1 MFILFF
7 VVLLCPGLWTNGR
20 SLAGVDTYITMDR
33 RRWRRLCVIPLSC
46 LLYEKGPFDI
56 FAMAPN
62 VWRHRSPSSYLL
74 EFSLLLLQLFVSP
87 PFRATRSP
95 PLLTTTSQK
104 MDICSSTNTHTAS
117 IVTQQQ
123 PKIRIQMQIYSRR
136 IPQRIIPTFVLDVSS
151 SACSLS
157 PPSSSSYSH
166 PIPHCRPSRDSF
178 HRSFVHLC
186 ATTIRQEH

>member
-95 PLLTTTSQK
+95 PPLTTTSQK

-123 PKIRIQMQIYSRR
+123 QPKIRIQMQIYN
-136 IPQRIIPTFVLDVSS
+136 
-151 SACSLS
+151 
-157 PPSSSSYSH
+157 
-166 PIPHCRPSRDSF
+166 
-178 HRSFVHLC
+178 
-186 ATTIRQEH
+186 